1 MNHIGILCIAN
12 IYKEYMIKNEGGKML
27 VNLVKEIEKNYDGI
41 IMFLYETEEINGVFQ
56 NQSEMISKIIEK
68 RDFKGKIGEKINVIL
83 NFNGNLTEIFFVGLG
98 KKEKTDN
105 FELRRTVYGV
115 LQGLKGKTFLIIG
128 KEVENIYALTE
139 TLLISEYKFDKYK
152 SKEKDVKE
160 IPEKTFD
167 ILCDL
172 EEIYLNEAKILADAI
187 VITRDLVN
195 EPSNVIYPETLALE
209 TKKYGEKYGFEV
221 EIFEEEKI
229 AELGMEAFLA
239 VARAAHDRPRFIVM
253 RYMGGNPADE
263 IIGLVGKGL
272 TYDTGGLSLK
282 PSASMDTMKSDMGGA
297 ATVIGALTAIVRKGL
312 KKNVVAVIAACEN
325 SIGGNAY
332 RPGDIIGTMAGKTI
346 EILNTDAEG
355 RLTLADAVH
364 YIITKEKV
372 SNVVDIATLTG
383 AALVAL
389 GTTTTAALSNNDNLF
404 NKIDQ
409 AAKMSDE
416 RLWRLPN
423 YPEYGKLIESKVAD
437 LKNIGG
443 KWAGTI
449 TAGMFIEK
457 FVGETPWVHLDIAGS
472 SWADTPYDFY
482 TLGGTGQMVKTLYN
496 FVKNA

>member
-1 MNHIGILCIAN
+1 M
-12 IYKEYMIKNEGGKML
+12 K
-27 VNLVKEIEKNYDGI
+27 VNLVKDMKKNYDGI
-41 IMFLYETEEINGVFQ
+41 LVFLYENDSIKEIFPNNSDIIQ
-56 NQSEMISKIIEK
+56 NVLDKKEFI
-68 RDFKGKIGEKINVIL
+68 GKVGEKTNFIL
-83 NFNGNLTEIFFVGLG
+83 DLNGNLSELFFVGLG

-105 FELRRTVYGV
+105 FELRRTVYSS
-115 LQGLKGKTFLIIG
+115 LQGLKGKDFLIIG
-128 KEVENIYALTE
+128 NNVQGIYELIE
-139 TLLISEYKFDKYK
+139 TVLISQYKFDKYK
-152 SKEKDVKE
+152 SKAKDFKE
-160 IPEKTFD
+160 MPEKSFD
-167 ILCDL
+167 IFGEIDEKML
-172 EEIYLNEAKILADAI
+172 EEAKILSEGI
-187 VITRDLVN
+187 IITRDLVN

-209 TKKYGEKYGFEV
+209 AKKYGEQFGFQV
-221 EIFEEEKI
+221 EIFEEDKI

-253 RYMGGNPADE
+253 RYMGGNPNDE

-297 ATVIGALTAIVRKGL
+297 ATVIGAMTAIARQGL

-355 RLTLADAVH
+355 RLTLVDAIH

-372 SNVVDIATLTG
+372 SNVIDIATLTG

-389 GTTTTAALSNNDNLF
+389 GTTTTAALSNNDVLF
-404 NKIDQ
+404 NKIDL
-409 AAKMSDE
+409 AAKISDE

-423 YPEYGKLIESKVAD
+423 YPEYGKLIESKIAD

-472 SWADTPYDFY
+472 SWADAPYDFY
-482 TLGGTGQMVKTLYN
+482 TIGGTGQMVKTLYN